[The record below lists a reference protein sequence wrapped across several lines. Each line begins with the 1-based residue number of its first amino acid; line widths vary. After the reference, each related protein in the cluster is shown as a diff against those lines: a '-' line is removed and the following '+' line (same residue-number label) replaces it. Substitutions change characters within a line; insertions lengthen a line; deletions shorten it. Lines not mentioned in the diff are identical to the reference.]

1 MEKKLEIKRS
11 KNSKMFLVQ
20 TLFCCS
26 NFLSTVH
33 VLSEVHNEYIHCGRS
48 RLVDRRM
55 LRIQIKSMIG
65 LSMTKITIAVVK
77 PSQFLGYV
85 SGARPISSLP
95 RARKQSSQ
103 ARLRG
108 IDFEKNEMDD
118 IDGKSVIL

>member
-1 MEKKLEIKRS
+1 
-11 KNSKMFLVQ
+11 
-20 TLFCCS
+20 
-26 NFLSTVH
+26 
-33 VLSEVHNEYIHCGRS
+33 
-48 RLVDRRM
+48 
-55 LRIQIKSMIG
+55 
-65 LSMTKITIAVVK
+65 MTKITIADVK
-77 PSQFLGYV
+77 PSQFLGHV